1 MTDTSI
7 STLVSTLK
15 TQREMLIR
23 QNAGEE
29 LDPWSE
35 EYDIIE
41 AIDEVLAYNMTAKE
55 YSAYIGAEEA
65 AEAPDVVVAAT
76 KALYEAKT
84 SARSITLSGEQL
96 AKLNQL
102 EELHDVDQFT
112 LVEDNSS
119 GIGPTLKVHF
129 WLVGSDCVIDL
140 TDHMSW

>member
-1 MTDTSI
+1 MTDTNI
-7 STLVSTLK
+7 ATLVSTLK
-15 TQREMLIR
+15 AQREMLTR
-23 QNAGEE
+23 QLATDEI
-29 LDPWSE
+29 DPWSE
-35 EYDIIE
+35 EYDIID
-41 AIDEVLAYNMTAKE
+41 AINEVLSYNMTAKE
-55 YSAYIGAEEA
+55 YSAYIGVAT
-65 AEAPDVVVAAT
+65 AEAPDVVTAAT

-119 GIGPTLKVHF
+119 GIGATLKVHF

>member
-1 MTDTSI
+1 MTDTI

-15 TQREMLIR
+15 AQREMFLR
-23 QNAGEE
+23 QNAEAE

-41 AIDEVLAYNMTAKE
+41 AINEVLAYNMTAQE
-55 YSAYIGAEEA
+55 YSAYIATTEKTV
-65 AEAPDVVVAAT
+65 EAPPVVTAAT
-76 KALYEAKT
+76 KALYEDKT

-112 LVEDNSS
+112 LVEDHSS
-119 GIGPTLKVHF
+119 GIGATLKVHF